1 MQQKLTRMQEQF
13 EQQQRQQQLA
23 HEQTMRTVSFRH
35 AVDEAAQLKDA
46 LGAAE
51 SEMTTILAG
60 AIGERTISETADSLN
75 ADRERRREQDAEEAA
90 QRREWE
96 YEQARYERELARENA
111 RMGHDLEVERLKVQA
126 AVVVA
131 AVNRGLADH
140 QNVEYLISELKS
152 VTKQLEHAS
161 ASASRQET
169 EQGESSQPPKY
180 SERPK
185 RSARPERPARSDL
198 QADDRV
204 IEAEIVSD
212 DLDARGDEAEPE
224 PREEDLGR

>member
-1 MQQKLTRMQEQF
+1 
-13 EQQQRQQQLA
+13 
-23 HEQTMRTVSFRH
+23 
-35 AVDEAAQLKDA
+35 
-46 LGAAE
+46 
-51 SEMTTILAG
+51 
-60 AIGERTISETADSLN
+60 
-75 ADRERRREQDAEEAA
+75 
-90 QRREWE
+90 
-96 YEQARYERELARENA
+96 
-111 RMGHDLEVERLKVQA
+111 MGYNLEVERLKVQA

-140 QNVEYLISELKS
+140 QNVEYLMSELRS

-169 EQGESSQPPKY
+169 EQGESSEPP
-180 SERPK
+180 STPSV
-185 RSARPERPARSDL
+185 RSARPTDRSGRPERPARSDL

-212 DLDARGDEAEPE
+212 DLEARGDDAEPE